1 MEVSAASV
9 SGYTTPQDFETN
21 LDPAGAN
28 DQQEPRQDAA
38 SAQEQESAAAST
50 RGCSLPPDSAIHP
63 SIATQLMQGVVNG
76 AKETAN
82 FVQTAVRTIDEKKE
96 QLGAAIDSGEKYL
109 EGKVDDGRAWLR
121 ENGGA
126 VGQAISDQIG
136 RGEEI
141 AIATG
146 KGIVQLADD
155 AASLTNPLEWA
166 TNPDANIARLKS
178 AVNGAETA
186 MRTIDEKKEQLG
198 SWIDSGEKYLEGKA
212 DEGRAWLRENGGVVG
227 QVASDYLGFEEG
239 LLVSVY
245 DAGKGIVQLADGA
258 ISLANPLEW
267 AANPDANI
275 ARLKSAANGVETLG
289 KLALLASP
297 EGWMMDPQGNAQLA
311 GALWN
316 SAATSFNKDPAKFT
330 GNVVGT
336 VAMMAV
342 PVGGEAAIVGDV
354 GRGTVL
360 MGDASRIAEGADIA
374 ANINK
379 AKTLAE
385 AGNLAKPEPV
395 IAEGANA
402 AANAAKGEQ
411 NTAKVGSAASRV
423 FTSTDPL
430 VGSTATAIDRALP
443 GAVKDVNVPIKNPKI
458 SLSSDADI
466 MLKNGDV
473 IEVKSGGGKGATTQ
487 VANQVKIIG
496 NSGEVIVYGPDLKPS
511 VINGIRGSGTKV
523 FTNLDELI
531 SYIKSKGL

>member
-50 RGCSLPPDSAIHP
+50 RGSSLPPDSAIHP

-316 SAATSFNKDPAKFT
+316 SAATSFSKDPAKFT

-342 PVGGEAAIVGDV
+342 PVGGEAAIVGDL
-354 GRGTVL
+354 GRGTRIVKPL
-360 MGDASRIAEGADIA
+360 EIVADASKVEVG
-374 ANINK
+374 
-379 AKTLAE
+379 TE
-385 AGNLAKPEPV
+385 AV
-395 IAEGANA
+395 
-402 AANAAKGEQ
+402 
-411 NTAKVGSAASRV
+411 
-423 FTSTDPL
+423 
-430 VGSTATAIDRALP
+430 STATRGLNNLGGI
-443 GAVKDVNVPIKNPKI
+443 
-458 SLSSDADI
+458 
-466 MLKNGDV
+466 
-473 IEVKSGGGKGATTQ
+473 IEQTSTNAAGG
-487 VANQVKIIG
+487 
-496 NSGEVIVYGPDLKPS
+496 
-511 VINGIRGSGTKV
+511 KV
-523 FTNLDELI
+523 FTTTGPVRGSDFRSIVNRALMQGEDVHIISGAHGLPDGRIIAEPAFYADDAMRFGRLPGVSVHDLPAMSPQAVQTVLD
-531 SYIKSKGL
+531 SKGTIIGGFCNSKVCLESIVESIVRRP